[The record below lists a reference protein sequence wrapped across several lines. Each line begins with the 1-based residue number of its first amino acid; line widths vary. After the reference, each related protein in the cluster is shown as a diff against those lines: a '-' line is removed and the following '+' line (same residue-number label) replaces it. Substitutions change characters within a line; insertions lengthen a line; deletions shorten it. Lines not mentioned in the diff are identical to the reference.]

1 MVSFEFGKKKKNY
14 LFLHRAQ
21 NNHYYSIYKS
31 KFFKRD
37 KPWTWEL
44 TPNDQTVGDFK
55 LQPYPKE
62 RNQKN
67 KNCYL
72 TGLRRFLPYCN
83 FASYSLYDFTP
94 LSKASSPPP
103 WPFRPQRFQL
113 IFWTQNVFLSCRNHI
128 VTKIQFHS
136 EISDANSLAVL
147 STRVYCILA
156 LVCRWAQRFIVIE
169 LLGLSWS
176 SV

>member
-1 MVSFEFGKKKKNY
+1 MVSFEFGKKKKKLPVSSPSSKQPL
-14 LFLHRAQ
+14 LFYIQKL
-21 NNHYYSIYKS
+21 

-62 RNQKN
+62 GNQKN

-94 LSKASSPPP
+94 LSKTSSPLP

-156 LVCRWAQRFIVIE
+156 LVCRWAQRFIVI
-169 LLGLSWS
+169 
-176 SV
+176 